1 MFPQDSQLSIS
12 EKRTDLMRYFQSRA
26 GKGNI
31 CEKHCQKTIHLV
43 DTEKAKFTTDTG
55 GMGIK

>member
-1 MFPQDSQLSIS
+1 MFSQDSQLSIS

-31 CEKHCQKTIHLV
+31 CEKHCQKDNSFV
-43 DTEKAKFTTDTG
+43 DTEKANFTIYTG
-55 GMGIK
+55 AMGIK

>member
-26 GKGNI
+26 GKGSI
-31 CEKHCQKTIHLV
+31 CEKHCQKDNSFGRHR
-43 DTEKAKFTTDTG
+43 KGKFYHIYWSNG
-55 GMGIK
+55 Y